1 MRVRGTNY
9 LFISD
14 FFFEFL
20 LSLIFV
26 FFFRLNRFWSILYEV
41 IMLHLTSKG
50 SHNRSK
56 GDKSNERSEYSH
68 IGFGDFFRKKLLR

>member
-26 FFFRLNRFWSILYEV
+26 FFF
-41 IMLHLTSKG
+41 G
-50 SHNRSK
+50 S
-56 GDKSNERSEYSH
+56 
-68 IGFGDFFRKKLLR
+68 IGFGLYYMKS